1 MNNFSKNKFIF
12 IIDNYHE
19 YMNFHELINLYFKI
33 LDNIYPNYIHKINNK
48 DVYNRL
54 YSKRNITKIQCCSKH
69 SSLKNIQYIFK
80 KKLISTDYEKKN
92 IKRLLNFLI
101 ILIVN

>member
-54 YSKRNITKIQCCSKH
+54 YSKRNITKNTM
-69 SSLKNIQYIFK
+69 LFK
-80 KKLISTDYEKKN
+80 TFVIKKYSIYL
-92 IKRLLNFLI
+92 
-101 ILIVN
+101 